1 MEARI
6 KKTAEIKKFEQI
18 ENAKRDQLNKSII
31 EKKSKMLEKDD
42 ITVEERARLEKSL
55 QQNKKVQES
64 IDQFKKER
72 ELADKNDKFQKS
84 KPSTPVLS

>member
-64 IDQFKKER
+64 IDQYKKEM
-72 ELADKNDKFQKS
+72 ELADKNDKF
-84 KPSTPVLS
+84 